1 MKTYE
6 ELINSL
12 RCCAEYPCYDCKYRG
27 VYMDSCDGAL
37 KNEAADAIEELSSA
51 GSIYG
56 KSWTLGYDAG
66 RDENM
71 PHWIPVT
78 ERLPDNID
86 EEVLVCNE
94 GYGKDGT
101 GFATVAVYN
110 GNGWLECWERK
121 QYLACITHWMP
132 LPEPPK
138 EET

>member
-1 MKTYE
+1 MYEDLITRLRNTYT
-6 ELINSL
+6 LPPSIV
-12 RCCAEYPCYDCKYRG
+12 AVMG
-27 VYMDSCDGAL
+27 
-37 KNEAADAIEELSSA
+37 EAADVIEELSRA
-51 GSIYG
+51 QEQWIERERKLLIRSIP
-56 KSWTLGYDAG
+56 K
-66 RDENM
+66 
-71 PHWIPVT
+71 WIPVT

-121 QYLACITHWMP
+121 QYLACITHWMMLP
-132 LPEPPK
+132 SPPEPPK

>member
-1 MKTYE
+1 MYE
-6 ELINSL
+6 ELVKRL
-12 RCCAEYPCYDCKYRG
+12 R
-27 VYMDSCDGAL
+27 SHDGWAL
-37 KNEAADAIEELSSA
+37 NKTLDEAADAIEEQDMCYRHLE
-51 GSIYG
+51 
-56 KSWTLGYDAG
+56 
-66 RDENM
+66 RDYKDLCAYL
-71 PHWIPVT
+71 PRWIPVNET
-78 ERLPDNID
+78 LPDNID

-121 QYLACITHWMP
+121 QYLDCITYWMP

>member
-1 MKTYE
+1 MYE
-6 ELINSL
+6 ELVKRL
-12 RCCAEYPCYDCKYRG
+12 REHNG
-27 VYMDSCDGAL
+27 WAL
-37 KNEAADAIEELSSA
+37 NETLDQAADAIEELS
-51 GSIYG
+51 
-56 KSWTLGYDAG
+56 KP
-66 RDENM
+66 R
-71 PHWIPVT
+71 WIPVT

-132 LPEPPK
+132 LPEPP
-138 EET
+138 EEVTP

>member
-1 MKTYE
+1 M
-6 ELINSL
+6 
-12 RCCAEYPCYDCKYRG
+12 AEYEALIQNLRSIDEYDTGYAKLIY
-27 VYMDSCDGAL
+27 D
-37 KNEAADAIEELSSA
+37 AADAIEELEKYISRWVS
-51 GSIYG
+51 
-56 KSWTLGYDAG
+56 
-66 RDENM
+66 
-71 PHWIPVT
+71 VT

-121 QYLACITHWMP
+121 QYLACITHWMS